1 MASEA
6 LARRENRNIAARL
19 DAQAKARPFQRALV
33 FPDGKDRFGN
43 TTWTQLTFR
52 QAHRLTDEFARGLAQ
67 MGVETGDRVSLLV
80 KPCLEFI
87 PLVFAV
93 FKVGAIPVLIDPG
106 MGFDNFLACIQRIQP
121 KVLMGEPTV
130 QVLKMVK
137 RAAFASVQQTIT
149 NGTST
154 WFWGGRTLAQL
165 RVPGATPFETVRCE
179 DDDEAAILFTSGST
193 GPAKGV
199 TYTHGIF
206 QHQTDF
212 IRDIYGIEPGEVD
225 LACFPLFGLFS
236 VAMGMTVVIP
246 DMDPTKP
253 AEADPRKL
261 VEAIESHCCTS
272 AFGSPAI
279 WKALAAWGVE
289 TGLKLPSMKRIMM
302 AGAPVPV
309 SLHEQFQQIF
319 DGNAEL
325 HTPYGATESL
335 PVASFSSHALLAE
348 TAALTRQGR
357 GVCVG
362 FVAPKMTVRFIGITD
377 DRIEEW
383 SDDLMVGDGEIGEL
397 VVEGPVVTQEYK
409 DEPAHTAQ
417 AKIARNGRMM
427 HRMGDVG
434 YRDEQGRIWFCGRK
448 SHIVH
453 CSDGAMVFP
462 VPCEALFNEHPD
474 VYRTAVVD
482 VGGKPAVVAE
492 LEKGTDPS
500 KRTAIRDALLM
511 IAQSHEQTERIDQ
524 VWFHHGFPVD
534 VRHNA
539 KIHRP
544 QLGTWAASAPSA

>member
-19 DAQAKARPFQRALV
+19 DAQAQARPYQRAIV
-33 FPDGKDRFGN
+33 FPEGTDRFGN
-43 TTWTQLTFR
+43 TSWTQLTFL
-52 QAHRLTDEFARGLAQ
+52 QAQALADDYARGLAQ
-67 MGVETGDRVSLLV
+67 MGVGRGDRVSLLV

-93 FKVGAIPVLIDPG
+93 FKVGAVPVLIDPG
-106 MGFDNFLACIQRIQP
+106 MGLNNFLACIQRIQP
-121 KVLMGEPTV
+121 KVLMGEPMA
-130 QVLKMVK
+130 QVLKVVK
-137 RAAFASVQQTIT
+137 RTAFASVEHTIT
-149 NGTST
+149 NGGST
-154 WFWGGRTLAQL
+154 WFWGGRSLPEL
-165 RVPGATPFETVRCE
+165 RVPGDTPYETARCE

-206 QHQTDF
+206 QHQTDH
-212 IRDIYGIEPGEVD
+212 IRDIYGIAPGEVD

-253 AEADPRKL
+253 AQADPRKL
-261 VEAIESHCCTS
+261 VEAIESHGCTS

-279 WKALAAWGVE
+279 WKALAAWGVK

-319 DGNAEL
+319 DGTAEL

-335 PVASFSSHALLAE
+335 PVASFASHALLRE
-348 TAALTRQGR
+348 TAALTRQGK

-362 FVAPKMTVRFIGITD
+362 FVAPRMTVRFIRITD
-377 DRIEEW
+377 DRIAEW
-383 SDDLMVGDGEIGEL
+383 SDELLVADGEVGEL

-409 DEPAHTAQ
+409 DEPDHTAR
-417 AKIARNGRMM
+417 AKIAKDGRMM

-453 CSDGAMVFP
+453 CADGEMVFP

-482 VGGKPAVVAE
+482 VGGQPAVVAE
-492 LEKGTDPS
+492 LEAGTDPAQ
-500 KRTAIRDALLM
+500 RPAIRDALLE
-511 IAQSHEQTERIDQ
+511 IARSHAQTARIER
-524 VWFHHGFPVD
+524 VWFHAAFPVD

-544 QLGTWAASAPSA
+544 QLAEWAAARPPA

>member
-1 MASEA
+1 MPSDAQ
-6 LARRENRNIAARL
+6 NNQNIAARF
-19 DAQAKARPFQRALV
+19 DEQAALRPFARAIV
-33 FPDGKDRFGN
+33 FPDGTDRFGN
-43 TTWTQLTFR
+43 TTWSQLTFR
-52 QAHRLTDEFARGLAQ
+52 QAHTLTDDYARGLSQ
-67 MGVETGDRVSLLV
+67 LGVQIGDRVSLLV

-106 MGFDNFLACIQRIQP
+106 MGLKNFLACIQRIQP
-121 KVLMGEPTV
+121 KVLMGEPLA
-130 QVLKMVK
+130 QLL
-137 RAAFASVQQTIT
+137 RLARGQAFASVQHTIT
-149 NGTST
+149 NGPST
-154 WFWGGRTLAQL
+154 WFWGGVSLPSL
-165 RVPGATPFETVRCE
+165 RVPGGTPFTTVHRDTE
-179 DDDEAAILFTSGST
+179 DEAAILFTSGST

-206 QHQTDF
+206 QAQTNH
-212 IRDIYGIEPGEVD
+212 IRDLYGIEPGEVD

-236 VAMGMTVVIP
+236 TAMGMTVVIP

-261 VEAIESHCCTS
+261 VDAIESHACTS

-279 WKALAAWGVE
+279 WKNLAAWGVK
-289 TGLKLPSMKRIMM
+289 TGLKLPTMKRILM

-309 SLHEQFQQIF
+309 KLHEQFQTIF
-319 DGNAEL
+319 DGHAEL

-335 PVASFSSHALLAE
+335 PVASFASHALLSDTAE
-348 TAALTRQGR
+348 LTRQGR

-362 FVAPKMTVRFIGITD
+362 RVAPDMTLRFIRITD
-377 DRIEEW
+377 DIIEAW
-383 SDDLMVGDGEIGEL
+383 SDDLQVPDGEVGEL
-397 VVEGPVVTQEYK
+397 VAEGPVVTQEYK
-409 DEPAHTAQ
+409 DEPGHTAK
-417 AKIARNGRMM
+417 AKILRNGRKM

-453 CSDGAMVFP
+453 CSDGTMVFP

-482 VGGKPAVVAE
+482 VGGRPGLVAE
-492 LEKGTDPS
+492 LEVGTSGDR
-500 KRTAIRDALLM
+500 KAAIRDQLLQ
-511 IAQSHEQTERIDQ
+511 IAREHDQTSRIDA
-524 VWFHHGFPVD
+524 VWFHPSFPVD

-544 QLGTWAASAPSA
+544 ELSTWARAQPPA